1 MSRPSQREENLR
13 RFHAA
18 RPGITSRA
26 FARGGSYERLAGLVA
41 PGAAVL
47 DLGCGDGYLVEL
59 LVDRGCR
66 VIGID
71 PSPEELALALA
82 RENVRRI
89 TSPERHRYV
98 RGRAQALPLGDHSLD
113 VVVCHLAFML
123 LDDLEQVVAELV
135 RVLVPG
141 GRFIAV
147 LGGGPTAHGNDAF
160 HRFLAIAGPRLRG
173 LGLGDP
179 RARTEAGWRA
189 LFATWRDVRFERH
202 ELDLSGGFD
211 EVWQFLGA
219 SYELEHVDR
228 DAIRD
233 ELRDQAPQGR
243 VTCHAV
249 IWIATATV

>member
-1 MSRPSQREENLR
+1 VSRPSQREENLR

-18 RPGITSRA
+18 SPGITSRA

-66 VIGID
+66 AIGLD
-71 PSPEELALALA
+71 LSPEELALARA
-82 RENVRRI
+82 NVRRI
-89 TSPERHRYV
+89 TCPELHRYV
-98 RGRAQALPLGDHSLD
+98 CGRAQALPLGDQALD

-123 LDDLEQVVAELV
+123 FDELEQVVAELG

-147 LGGGPTAHGNDAF
+147 LGGGPTAHGSDAF
-160 HRFLAIAGPRLRG
+160 HRFLAIAGPQLRG
-173 LGLGDP
+173 LGPGDP

-189 LFATWRDVRFERH
+189 LFATWSDVTFERH
-202 ELDLSGGFD
+202 ELDLSGSFD
-211 EVWQFLGA
+211 EVWEFLGA

-243 VTCHAV
+243 VMCRAV